1 MVLILFTIEF
11 LALTYW
17 WRMFYKAQYR
27 LIAPKTFRKRGY
39 VAMTIALVA
48 CIGICLI

>member
-1 MVLILFTIEF
+1 MELILYTIEW

-17 WRMFYKAQYR
+17 WRMYYGAQYR
-27 LIAPKTFRKRGY
+27 LIAPQTFRKRSY
-39 VAMTIALVA
+39 VAMTIAFVA

>member
-1 MVLILFTIEF
+1 MVLILYTIEF

-17 WRMFYKAQYR
+17 WHMFYEKQYR
-27 LIAPKTFRKRGY
+27 LIPPKTLRKRGC